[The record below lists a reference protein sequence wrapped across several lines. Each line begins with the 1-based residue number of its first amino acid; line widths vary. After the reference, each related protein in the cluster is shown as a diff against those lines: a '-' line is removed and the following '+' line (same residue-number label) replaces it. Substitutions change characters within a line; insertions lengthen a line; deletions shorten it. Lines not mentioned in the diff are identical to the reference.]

1 MTGHENFVSCVCVMP
16 PDDKYPHG
24 LILTG
29 SNDHDI
35 LAYTLDS
42 PQPVFKL
49 SGHTETG
56 KLLLRLFHSVK

>member
-35 LAYTLDS
+35 LGTL
-42 PQPVFKL
+42 
-49 SGHTETG
+49 
-56 KLLLRLFHSVK
+56 